1 MIPTQNN
8 NSKIRKLPV
17 FEEEKELA
25 KFLETNFTESL
36 KQMIKVTVKTMV
48 KTEMEGFRKEFSEK
62 LYFNGTYDRNM
73 ISSFGRVED
82 IPIPRFRQSPEGM
95 QMKSLSVFENEQQK
109 FMKLIEQMHLLGISQ
124 RKIKRLAQTC
134 FGIPISVTKVG
145 AIYRELVEKEEVNI
159 NQKPL
164 DDDYQYLL
172 LDGIWE
178 TTKGYGWD
186 TNKSVL
192 LCALGVRSSGE
203 RKVIGFSLERTE
215 STETWYEL
223 VKRLKDRGLI
233 GVNLKLIITDDL
245 AAIANTAQR
254 IYPPVPRQLCIAHK
268 QRNVLGKTS
277 FKNKR
282 AVADDVKAIFRTN
295 TKEEAM
301 EQAKNV
307 VKKWYMT
314 ERNAMESLRFNIEY
328 CFTYFSFPK
337 ELWTKVRTT
346 NLLEREFKEVRR
358 RMKVFDNTFQNEAS
372 ANRYANSIF
381 TYLNSNYPLKGGLHT
396 NA

>member
-1 MIPTQNN
+1 MSTQKYDT
-8 NSKIRKLPV
+8 KIRKLPV
-17 FEEEKELA
+17 FDEEKDLA
-25 KFLETNFTESL
+25 RFLETNFTESL
-36 KQMIKVTVKTMV
+36 KNMIKLTVKTMV
-48 KTEMEGFRKEFSEK
+48 KTEMEGFRKEFGEK

-73 ISSFGRVED
+73 TSTFGQIND
-82 IPIPRFRQSPEGM
+82 IPIPRFRQSPDGM
-95 QMKSLSVFENEQQK
+95 QRKTLDVFDREQQK

-124 RKIKRLAQTC
+124 RKIKRLAHTC
-134 FGIPISVTKVG
+134 FGIPISVTRVG
-145 AIYRELVEKEEVNI
+145 AIYRELVEKEDVNI

-164 DDDYQYLL
+164 SDEYEYLL

-186 TNKSVL
+186 DNKSVL
-192 LCALGVRSSGE
+192 LCALGVTPTGE
-203 RKVIGFSLERTE
+203 RRVIGFSLERAE
-215 STETWYEL
+215 NGDAWYGF
-223 VKRLKDRGLI
+223 VKKLKDRGLT
-233 GVNLKLIITDDL
+233 GTNLKLIITDDL
-245 AAIANTAQR
+245 AAIAGAAAR
-254 IYPPVPRQLCIAHK
+254 VYPPVPRQLCIAHK
-268 QRNVLGKTS
+268 QRNVLCKTS

-282 AVADDVKAIFRTN
+282 EVADDVKAIFRSE

-301 EQAKNV
+301 EKTKTV
-307 VKKWYMT
+307 VRKWYMA
-314 ERNAMESLRFNIEY
+314 EPKAMESLRFNIEY

-337 ELWTKVRTT
+337 NIWSKVRTT

-358 RMKVFDNTFQNEAS
+358 RMKAFDNTFQNEAS